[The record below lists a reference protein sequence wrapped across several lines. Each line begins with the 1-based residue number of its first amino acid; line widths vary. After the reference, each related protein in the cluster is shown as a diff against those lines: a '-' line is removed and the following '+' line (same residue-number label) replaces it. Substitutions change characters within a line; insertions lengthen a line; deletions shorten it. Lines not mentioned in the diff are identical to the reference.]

1 MTENRL
7 GKNSEWLWKS
17 VNENKIWG
25 AITPAIN
32 SEMGLSGWIKDDIW
46 YNMAQWQNGT
56 LQISIFS
63 RCKTVYF

>member
-25 AITPAIN
+25 AIIPVIN
-32 SEMGLSGWIKDDIW
+32 SEMGLSGWIKDGIW
-46 YNMAQWQNGT
+46 QDGT
-56 LQISIFS
+56 IRVSMFS